1 MSKTKPPL
9 EPALKKQP
17 TGPAPTKGKG
27 KQADDDDDR
36 RKRPLVQV
44 IGGAIVAIAIAVSM
58 LVSVITPFFY

>member
-9 EPALKKQP
+9 EPALKKQS

-36 RKRPLVQV
+36 RKRPMVQV
-44 IGGAIVAIAIAVSM
+44 IGGAIVAAAIAISM
-58 LVSVITPFFY
+58 IAPVLMPYFD